1 MLEKWSLVKEIE
13 RLGISKS
20 FSAAFVGA
28 RAFKSSAVS
37 KHQPYQSG
45 PFTIEFIVWLRIATD
60 LVWLY
65 SAMHP
70 LLTPA

>member
-1 MLEKWSLVKEIE
+1 MSASDNVLRVWQRTHFENAMLEKWSLVKEIE

-45 PFTIEFIVWLRIATD
+45 PFTIEFLA
-60 LVWLY
+60 
-65 SAMHP
+65 P
-70 LLTPA
+70 F